1 MGDEETQKEG
11 TEKFKVRLTKN
22 NDDDVKITKHIHDKL
37 LGQDESG
44 LKSCGESSSPDKKS
58 STQEKSP
65 ALPAGEKK
73 SPDEDTTDCSDEDEN
88 TPEICAICLNDLPDP
103 SQKLEKETRRSQL
116 LARIIP
122 CGHLYHDFC
131 IQTWAEKANTCP
143 QCRSRFHTVE
153 LLANDRVV
161 QRIHVD
167 DKMYPMEVD
176 ESIVPEFPEEG
187 LSPDGETDSSGN
199 RLPAFR
205 HQHLE
210 HQLCCLCD
218 RSTNSP
224 FVICSECSS
233 GYHLSCLGISE
244 FTQFNCPM
252 CNSTQGLDSV
262 VAMDQTGNSHRRQ
275 RHMRRRRR
283 RRQRAVQEIRDRTS
297 NSSLMQQVRRQVRS
311 RRYARLGVS
320 YECEECPPEDLN
332 ISEDGIDYVRL
343 ADRNKK
349 RAKQLYGDKD
359 KKPAIN
365 EEEQMA
371 WKILD
376 KLRSGKSTEGGLDK
390 NDSEGDKTKKYKR
403 PKCHHPKKA
412 NNGSEGSSVP
422 ARGPTKL
429 TERALSLHDRRI
441 ALQQRKK
448 LEHDGGLSY
457 NQKVIIQRLLVKP
470 ALKKRGNMTV
480 QEYTKANRAVSR
492 RLYTEI
498 FSQPQILYRLNVLQE
513 RAEREGIDMSNKH
526 AVDHLLCLGGDNELL
541 KREFQPKVE
550 HLVDEEL
557 AKI

>member
-1 MGDEETQKEG
+1 
-11 TEKFKVRLTKN
+11 
-22 NDDDVKITKHIHDKL
+22 
-37 LGQDESG
+37 
-44 LKSCGESSSPDKKS
+44 
-58 STQEKSP
+58 
-65 ALPAGEKK
+65 
-73 SPDEDTTDCSDEDEN
+73 
-88 TPEICAICLNDLPDP
+88 
-103 SQKLEKETRRSQL
+103 
-116 LARIIP
+116 
-122 CGHLYHDFC
+122 
-131 IQTWAEKANTCP
+131 
-143 QCRSRFHTVE
+143 
-153 LLANDRVV
+153 
-161 QRIHVD
+161 
-167 DKMYPMEVD
+167 
-176 ESIVPEFPEEG
+176 
-187 LSPDGETDSSGN
+187 
-199 RLPAFR
+199 
-205 HQHLE
+205 
-210 HQLCCLCD
+210 
-218 RSTNSP
+218 
-224 FVICSECSS
+224 
-233 GYHLSCLGISE
+233 
-244 FTQFNCPM
+244 
-252 CNSTQGLDSV
+252 
-262 VAMDQTGNSHRRQ
+262 
-275 RHMRRRRR
+275 
-283 RRQRAVQEIRDRTS
+283 
-297 NSSLMQQVRRQVRS
+297 MQQVRRQVRS

-320 YECEECPPEDLN
+320 YEGEECPPEDLN

-376 KLRSGKSTEGGLDK
+376 KLRSGKSAEGGLDK

-403 PKCHHPKKA
+403 PKRHHPKKV

-422 ARGPTKL
+422 TRGPTKL

-498 FSQPQILYRLNVLQE
+498 FSQPQILYRLNALQE